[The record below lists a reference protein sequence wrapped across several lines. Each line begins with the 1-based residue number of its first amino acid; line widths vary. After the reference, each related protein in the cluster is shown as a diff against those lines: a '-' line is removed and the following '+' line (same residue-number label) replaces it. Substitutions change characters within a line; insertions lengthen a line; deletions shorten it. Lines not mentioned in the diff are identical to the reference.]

1 MACGPSLFSTQPIPE
16 NSTAAKRKCGIPSA
30 SPKWATWRAAS
41 CWMAPSRA
49 IRKCGCCATT
59 WWSTP
64 GRSVR
69 CGASKTTSARS
80 RAAWSA
86 ALRWTT
92 TGMSSRATSSKPS
105 RRSASPTKPPEDMPA
120 IGVVTLELRL
130 ENAHS
135 LKEKRHVVESLK
147 DRLRHKF
154 NVAVAEIEYQ
164 ELWQRSAIAA
174 VTVSSD
180 RVHAEKV
187 LRGVEEEAAALL
199 GAALMGATVE
209 WLA

>member
-1 MACGPSLFSTQPIPE
+1 MA
-16 NSTAAKRKCGIPSA
+16 
-30 SPKWATWRAAS
+30 
-41 CWMAPSRA
+41 
-49 IRKCGCCATT
+49 
-59 WWSTP
+59 
-64 GRSVR
+64 
-69 CGASKTTSARS
+69 
-80 RAAWSA
+80 
-86 ALRWTT
+86 
-92 TGMSSRATSSKPS
+92 
-105 RRSASPTKPPEDMPA
+105 A

-135 LKEKRHVVESLK
+135 LKDKRHVVESLK

-174 VTVSSD
+174 VTVSGD

-199 GAALMGATVE
+199 GAALTGATVE

>member
-1 MACGPSLFSTQPIPE
+1 
-16 NSTAAKRKCGIPSA
+16 
-30 SPKWATWRAAS
+30 
-41 CWMAPSRA
+41 
-49 IRKCGCCATT
+49 
-59 WWSTP
+59 
-64 GRSVR
+64 
-69 CGASKTTSARS
+69 
-80 RAAWSA
+80 
-86 ALRWTT
+86 
-92 TGMSSRATSSKPS
+92 
-105 RRSASPTKPPEDMPA
+105 MPA

-164 ELWQRSAIAA
+164 ELWQRSAVAA

-199 GAALMGATVE
+199 GAALTGATVE